1 MRPARSLALCV
12 VLVFLAACSG
22 GDHASDAPPDRATPR
37 PAQFAIRPN
46 IADPLCNGGHG
57 LRLSARLGGS
67 PLVAAGAMEDGST
80 VIAVSDY
87 ATKNTV
93 DLYAV
98 SASCVPVREFGRAG
112 RATVTPSSRPPAHTD
127 FETLPDA
134 LWVNA
139 VTPSNGGAL
148 IAGAY
153 GGRWMVGAVTREGRV
168 DPTFGN
174 GGWAVL
180 PFHGAV
186 TAILRAPSGR
196 IVVAGESRGP
206 MWVAALSARGHL
218 ERGFGTD
225 GRTMLPPLG
234 ADAGVTALAV
244 EPSGEVLANIA
255 FGSTGCWGDALVRL
269 TPSGRPA
276 PRFRKK
282 LGPFGRFW
290 QRLGFSAFVGDIYT
304 DDDGFT
310 LVGTGQRP
318 CVGPPGSA
326 SAPSATGLIA
336 RFRKNGRRAGPV
348 VRFASRMYGKVWA
361 LRKDKDT
368 VVVMSPYAD
377 PTRLALAARHPDG
390 SLDPRFGS
398 QGRARIRTP
407 WRGRDDTTVV
417 VIRAPPRAIT
427 VVAARGGRNHL
438 QIVRVLL

>member
-1 MRPARSLALCV
+1 
-12 VLVFLAACSG
+12 
-22 GDHASDAPPDRATPR
+22 
-37 PAQFAIRPN
+37 
-46 IADPLCNGGHG
+46 
-57 LRLSARLGGS
+57 
-67 PLVAAGAMEDGST
+67 MEDGST

-225 GRTMLPPLG
+225 GRAMLPPLG
-234 ADAGVTALAV
+234 ADAGVTGLAV

-276 PRFRKK
+276 RSGRSWVHSVV
-282 LGPFGRFW
+282 FG
-290 QRLGFSAFVGDIYT
+290 S
-304 DDDGFT
+304 
-310 LVGTGQRP
+310 
-318 CVGPPGSA
+318 GSA
-326 SAPSATGLIA
+326 SAPSSETSTPTTTASRWSGRDNDHAWGRPARLPHRRPQVSSRGSERTAGEPAQSSASRPGCTGRSGRFA
-336 RFRKNGRRAGPV
+336 RTTTRSSSRRRTPTRRAWRLQRVTPTA
-348 VRFASRMYGKVWA
+348 RSILASAARASRGFVRPGGDA
-361 LRKDKDT
+361 T
-368 VVVMSPYAD
+368 
-377 PTRLALAARHPDG
+377 TRR
-390 SLDPRFGS
+390 S
-398 QGRARIRTP
+398 
-407 WRGRDDTTVV
+407 
-417 VIRAPPRAIT
+417 
-427 VVAARGGRNHL
+427 
-438 QIVRVLL
+438 